1 MDLYPITVCSLEIF
15 FQIDGDLFERQY
27 KESLSTYSSW
37 EQKDHADKWLLFPEN
52 MGTHL
57 SIDETSLSD
66 GELYTILTN
75 KAAKGKKGTI
85 VAIVEGV
92 NSETIIPILKKINE
106 QQREQVIEVTHDLSD
121 TMRKIVSRCFPN
133 ARHTIDRF
141 HVQKLALEAVQQMRI
156 EYRWEA
162 IQADTD
168 ARESA
173 KLENRKYE
181 PVCFTNGD
189 TRKELLARS
198 RYLLFKSPD
207 KWKEKQKKRAQILF
221 EQYPKLK
228 EAYSLAHSLRL
239 FYAKNSIKDAAR
251 LNLARWYNKVAE
263 ADFKSFNVI
272 AATIYEHYEDII
284 NFFVERSTN
293 ASAESFNAKI
303 KAFRAKLHGVTDV
316 KFFLYRLT
324 NIYA

>member
-1 MDLYPITVCSLEIF
+1 MDLYPITARSLEIF
-15 FQIDGDLFERQY
+15 YQIDGDLFERQY
-27 KESLSTYSSW
+27 KESLSTYNSW
-37 EQKDHADKWLLFPEN
+37 DQVSHADKWLLFSEN
-52 MGTHL
+52 IGTHM

-75 KAAKGKKGTI
+75 KAAKGKKGAI

-92 NSETIIPILKKINE
+92 NSETIIPVLQKINE
-106 QQREQVIEVTHDLSD
+106 QQREQVVEVTHDLSD
-121 TMRKIVSRCFPN
+121 TMHKIVRKCFPN

-156 EYRWEA
+156 DYRWEA

-173 KLENRKYE
+173 KLEDRKYE
-181 PVCFTNGD
+181 PICFENGD

-207 KWKEKQKKRAQILF
+207 KWTEKQKIRAHILF
-221 EQYPKLK
+221 EQYPKLR

-303 KAFRAKLHGVTDV
+303 KDFRAKLHGVTDV

>member
-1 MDLYPITVCSLEIF
+1 MDLYPITARSLEIF
-15 FQIDGDLFERQY
+15 YQIDGDLFERQY

-37 EQKDHADKWLLFPEN
+37 EQKGHADKWLLFPEN

-207 KWKEKQKKRAQILF
+207 KWNEKQKKRAQILF

-303 KAFRAKLHGVTDV
+303 KAFRAKLHGVKDV

>member
-15 FQIDGDLFERQY
+15 YQIDGDLFERQY

-207 KWKEKQKKRAQILF
+207 KWNEKQKKRAQILF

-303 KAFRAKLHGVTDV
+303 KAFRAKLHGVKDV